1 MKSMTG
7 YGKAEFQ
14 NEKLTLSVEIK
25 TVNNRFLDV
34 SYKYPRSFTPLQEG
48 IRSALQKHLSRGK
61 VDLYVNYKR
70 AVSNDGALSFDEDLA
85 SSYVNLAKSLKKR
98 FPSLKNDFTVTSLI
112 KTPDVIKVEQE
123 EIDIDYISPILF
135 ETVEKACEN
144 LNHMR
149 EFEGE
154 KLKADMLSRIDTI
167 ESTVAVIKERAP
179 LVADDYRKRLFEK
192 VESLLEGQNFDEA
205 RLLQEVAIFADK
217 CNIDEEL
224 TRLNSHV
231 SQFRKICQ
239 SLGEVG
245 KKLDFLVQEFN
256 RESNTICS
264 KSNDIEVTDN
274 ALKLKCEIEKIR
286 EQIQNIE

>member
-34 SYKYPRSFTPLQEG
+34 SYKYPRSFTALQEG
-48 IRSALQKHLSRGK
+48 MRSALQKHLSRGK

-70 AVSNDGALSFDEDLA
+70 AVSGDGALSFDEDLA

-144 LNHMR
+144 LNSMR

-154 KLKADMLSRIDTI
+154 KLKAEMLSRIDTI

-179 LVADDYRKRLFEK
+179 LVSEDYRKRLYEK
-192 VESLLEGQNFDEA
+192 VQSLLEGQSIDEA
-205 RLLQEVAIFADK
+205 RILQEVAIFADK

-231 SQFRKICQ
+231 SQFRKICE
-239 SLGEVG
+239 SVGEVG

-264 KSNDIEVTDN
+264 KSNDVEVTDN

-286 EQIQNIE
+286 EQIQKIE

>member
-7 YGKAEFQ
+7 YGKAEYKS
-14 NEKLTLSVEIK
+14 EKFTLSVEIK
-25 TVNNRFLDV
+25 TVNNRFLDI

-48 IRSALQKHLSRGK
+48 MRSAIQKHLSRGK
-61 VDLYVNYKR
+61 LDLYVNYKK
-70 AVSNDGALSFDEDLA
+70 AVSGEGVLSFDEGLA
-85 SSYVNLAKSLKKR
+85 QSYVEIANALKKR

-112 KTPDVIKVEQE
+112 KTPDVIREEQE
-123 EIDIDYISPILF
+123 EINIEEISPILF

-144 LNHMR
+144 LNAMR

-154 KLKADMLSRIDTI
+154 KLKADMLSRVATI
-167 ESTVAVIKERAP
+167 EQTVLVIKERAP
-179 LVADDYRKRLFEK
+179 LVAEDYRKRLFEK
-192 VESLLEGQNFDEA
+192 VESLLEGKDIDEA
-205 RLLQEVAIFADK
+205 RILQEVALFADK
-217 CNIDEEL
+217 SNIDEEL

-231 SQFRKICQ
+231 SQFRKICE
-239 SLGEVG
+239 SSGEVG

-256 RESNTICS
+256 RESNTVCS

>member
-48 IRSALQKHLSRGK
+48 MRSALQKHLSRGK

-70 AVSNDGALSFDEDLA
+70 AVSNDGALSFDESLA

-144 LNHMR
+144 LNQMR

-205 RLLQEVAIFADK
+205 RVLQEVAIFADK

>member
-144 LNHMR
+144 LNQMR

-205 RLLQEVAIFADK
+205 RVLQEVAIFADK

-231 SQFRKICQ
+231 SQFRKICE

-256 RESNTICS
+256 RESNTVCS

>member
-34 SYKYPRSFTPLQEG
+34 SYKYPRSFTALQEG
-48 IRSALQKHLSRGK
+48 MRSALQKHLSRGK

-70 AVSNDGALSFDEDLA
+70 AVSGDGALSFDEDLA

-144 LNHMR
+144 LNSMR

-179 LVADDYRKRLFEK
+179 LVSEDYRKRLYEK
-192 VESLLEGQNFDEA
+192 VQSLLEGQSFDET
-205 RLLQEVAIFADK
+205 RILQEVAIFADK

-231 SQFRKICQ
+231 SQFRKICE
-239 SLGEVG
+239 SVGEVG

-264 KSNDIEVTDN
+264 KSNDVEVTDN

>member
-144 LNHMR
+144 LNQMR

-205 RLLQEVAIFADK
+205 RVLQEVAIFADK

-231 SQFRKICQ
+231 SQFRKICE

>member
-34 SYKYPRSFTPLQEG
+34 SYKYPRSFTALQEG
-48 IRSALQKHLSRGK
+48 MRSALQKHLSRGK

-70 AVSNDGALSFDEDLA
+70 AVSGDGALSFDEDLA

-144 LNHMR
+144 LNSMR

-179 LVADDYRKRLFEK
+179 LVSEDYRKRLYEK
-192 VESLLEGQNFDEA
+192 VQSLLEGQSIDEA
-205 RLLQEVAIFADK
+205 RILQEVAIFADK

-231 SQFRKICQ
+231 SQFRKICE
-239 SLGEVG
+239 SVGEVG

-264 KSNDIEVTDN
+264 KSNDVEVTDN